1 MNAKLRKSGQDR
13 TSPQARDLGQGIW
26 QGWTTGTF
34 WLFEMLLRAAVKET
48 WRQSSRAPK
57 RGNRAVRG
65 GANFNRRVSKFEH
78 IVVARWFDELHSRIR
93 QNLEFCY
100 KFQCRRCKDP
110 EGQQFHACAGC
121 NKPIQPCDDC
131 LCMEKSGNSVVV
143 PELAEPTSTPPSI
156 VMLPSSPFRIVFPI
170 GY

>member
-34 WLFEMLLRAAVKET
+34 LALRDALA
-48 WRQSSRAPK
+48 RSSSRAPK
-57 RGNRAVRG
+57 RGNRAGRG

-121 NKPIQPCDDC
+121 NKPIQPYDDC
-131 LCMEKSGNSVVV
+131 LCTEKSGNSVVV
-143 PELAEPTSTPPSI
+143 PELAEPTSTPPRI
-156 VMLPSSPFRIVFPI
+156 VTLWSSPFRFVFVI